1 MANAVTFTAADAVC
15 KAAVGKVFEPTS
27 LSNFNNVIGV
37 WLASRNNKDVW
48 IGVDASTNNAP
59 VFKSNNAA
67 IGYTPPYTG
76 NPGTD
81 ACTFVKGSNQKWK
94 TAACTA
100 TEDFMCEFPLA

>member
-1 MANAVTFTAADAVC
+1 MANAVTFTAADATC

-59 VFKSNNAA
+59 VFK
-67 IGYTPPYTG
+67 
-76 NPGTD
+76 
-81 ACTFVKGSNQKWK
+81 
-94 TAACTA
+94 
-100 TEDFMCEFPLA
+100 